1 MTQKSTEDIQTLF
14 IKVTAPTE
22 NPKFRF
28 ISIEAFVTLVDIVST
43 QEYERG
49 MLDGMDQI
57 NNAMTQGLKL
67 ATV

>member
-1 MTQKSTEDIQTLF
+1 MSEKTSEDIHTLF

-28 ISIEAFVTLVDIVST
+28 ISIEAFETLAEIIST

-57 NNAMTQGLKL
+57 NHAMRQGFKL
-67 ATV
+67 TT